1 MSEIDEMNVEQGT
14 TRAVQ
19 IVPDPRL
26 GVASRLKDAREA
38 FAAGDAEALRE
49 ALIGMGR
56 SHVDLQIPVLWGKD
70 ARHALD
76 AANAMLDE
84 AFESRRDRILA
95 EIAAERVRQDAKW
108 GEQNHP
114 SIPADCDDLS
124 LRYNVPDE
132 LACKM
137 ACEQAVHDGDLTWGD
152 IALEEYVEALEAPD
166 EAKRRAELVQLAAVV
181 AQWIECIDRNAARE
195 GVTDA
200 SAG

>member
-1 MSEIDEMNVEQGT
+1 M
-14 TRAVQ
+14 
-19 IVPDPRL
+19 
-26 GVASRLKDAREA
+26 
-38 FAAGDAEALRE
+38 
-49 ALIGMGR
+49 
-56 SHVDLQIPVLWGKD
+56 
-70 ARHALD
+70 
-76 AANAMLDE
+76 
-84 AFESRRDRILA
+84 
-95 EIAAERVRQDAKW
+95 
-108 GEQNHP
+108 
-114 SIPADCDDLS
+114 
-124 LRYNVPDE
+124 RYNVPDE